1 MVGYPEVIQIATWG
15 SVPTSRLVGSDLRTC
30 HRFWSDYGLLGSNVH
45 AWIGRNA
52 ETELLPNTE
61 AIVGA
66 SAPGIKKMRRSARDR
81 LGELGLT
88 WGNAVLEE
96 SAGGEE
102 LGVEQGGAGGAA
114 DEVVG
119 EQR

>member
-1 MVGYPEVIQIATWG
+1 MMFLG
-15 SVPTSRLVGSDLRTC
+15 SRLAGSDLRAWR
-30 HRFWSDYGLLGSNVH
+30 RFWSDYGLLGSNVH
-45 AWIGRNA
+45 AWIGCNA

-81 LGELGLT
+81 LGELGLAR
-88 WGNAVLEE
+88 GDAVLEE

-102 LGVEQGGAGGAA
+102 LGVEQGGASGAA
-114 DEVVG
+114 D
-119 EQR
+119 